1 MTPYFRVAMI
11 GTGRIAQVIASA
23 LAKSKDMKIVAAAS
37 RERERAE
44 IFARKNH
51 ISAVY
56 DSYDALID
64 ADGYDLIYISTVNPT
79 HFEIAKKCLAAK
91 KAVLIEK
98 PACLTLSE
106 VQELITLSESTGTF
120 FAEAMPIRYASG
132 MRRVIELIESDA
144 IGQVRLLMSNIG
156 INSWSVERIRS
167 KELGGGAL
175 YDLGVY
181 GITLSDMLFP
191 GLDGDIRSLSNPD
204 NGVDA
209 QSSVIISYPG
219 AQSILFNSVKLQTK
233 GCAVI
238 YGDKGRIFIKKAYS
252 AERIVKFAGFRHI
265 SIYRS
270 KKSRYLEE
278 FESCMR
284 AVSAGKREP
293 AEYPHAQILKTYGML
308 EKIQEDW
315 SKL

>member
-1 MTPYFRVAMI
+1 MTPYFRIAMI

-44 IFARKNH
+44 AFARKNH

-191 GLDGDIRSLSNPD
+191 G
-204 NGVDA
+204 
-209 QSSVIISYPG
+209 
-219 AQSILFNSVKLQTK
+219 
-233 GCAVI
+233 
-238 YGDKGRIFIKKAYS
+238 
-252 AERIVKFAGFRHI
+252 
-265 SIYRS
+265 
-270 KKSRYLEE
+270 
-278 FESCMR
+278 
-284 AVSAGKREP
+284 
-293 AEYPHAQILKTYGML
+293 
-308 EKIQEDW
+308 
-315 SKL
+315 